1 MATFPEKKV
10 YTVTEITRSI
20 KLLLETSFHEVW
32 VMGEIS
38 QMSDQRSG
46 SGHMYFSIRDEH
58 ALLKCAMFR
67 QANRKLLF
75 EPKVGAKVEARGR
88 ITVYEEGGQYQL
100 VCDELSPL
108 GVGILQLR
116 LEELKKKLAKEGLFD
131 EARKRPLPPFPERIG
146 IVTSSSGAAIRD
158 IERILG
164 ERWPGIEMIL
174 APVRVQGEGAA
185 DEIARAI
192 DNFNRFGEVDVL
204 IVGRGGGP
212 PEDLWAFNEEVVAR
226 SIFSSHIPV
235 ISAVGH
241 EIDFT
246 IADFVADMRAPT
258 PSAAAKM
265 AVKDKLEVLE
275 HISDLE
281 SRLKKDLLSLISNLK
296 IRLERLR
303 KSYGLMRPVDILEQR
318 ARRVDELSH
327 SLRLMAGHFLDEKKK
342 RTESLVHRLTALS
355 PREVLRRGYCV
366 VRGYPAREI
375 VKRVKAITSG
385 QKLELEFLDG
395 LANCSVLQTS
405 QSQEER

>member
-1 MATFPEKKV
+1 MATLPEKKV
-10 YTVTEITRSI
+10 YTVTEITKSI
-20 KLLLETSFHEVW
+20 KHLLETGFHEVC

-38 QMSDQRSG
+38 QMSDLRSRSG
-46 SGHMYFSIRDEH
+46 HLYFSIRDEN
-58 ALLKCAMFR
+58 ALLKCAMFG

-75 EPKVGAKVEARGR
+75 EPKVGTKVEARGR

-108 GVGILQLR
+108 GAGILQLR
-116 LEELKKKLAKEGLFD
+116 FEELKKRLAKEGLFD
-131 EARKRPLPPFPERIG
+131 EARKRPLPRFPERVG
-146 IVTSSSGAAIRD
+146 IVTSPTGAAIRD
-158 IERILG
+158 MERILG

-185 DEIARAI
+185 EEIARAI
-192 DNFNRFGEVDVL
+192 EDMNRFGEIDVL
-204 IVGRGGGP
+204 IVGRGGGS

-226 SIFSSHIPV
+226 SIFSSRIPV

-246 IADFVADMRAPT
+246 ISDLVADVRAST

-265 AVKDKLEVLE
+265 AVEDKFEVLE

-281 SRLKKDLLSLISNLK
+281 SRLKKDILAVISNLK
-296 IRLERLR
+296 MKLDRLR
-303 KSYGLMRPVDILEQR
+303 KSYGLMRPVDILQQR

-327 SLRLMAGHFLDEKKK
+327 SLQLMARHFLDEKKK
-342 RTESLVHRLTALS
+342 RAQNLAHRLTALS

-366 VRGYPAREI
+366 ARGYPVRDL
-375 VKRVKAITSG
+375 VKRVKAVKAG
-385 QKLELEFLDG
+385 QRLELEFLDG
-395 LANCSVLQTS
+395 LADCSVLGTS
-405 QSQEER
+405 QSREER